1 MKSEGTPYPDIQ
13 IAIVQMN
20 FDFLV
25 VVFFFFL
32 ITHIINFYMQY
43 FILFFFMLVNKA
55 VCTHILTLCVAGKT
69 SYSVPS
75 DEQQIQYEIYKNGPV
90 EGAFTV
96 YDDFVLYKTGKNT

>member
-1 MKSEGTPYPDIQ
+1 MKSQGTPYPDIQ
-13 IAIVQMN
+13 LAIVQMN
-20 FDFLV
+20 FDFLIV
-25 VVFFFFL
+25 FFFL

-43 FILFFFMLVNKA
+43 FIIFFMLVNKA